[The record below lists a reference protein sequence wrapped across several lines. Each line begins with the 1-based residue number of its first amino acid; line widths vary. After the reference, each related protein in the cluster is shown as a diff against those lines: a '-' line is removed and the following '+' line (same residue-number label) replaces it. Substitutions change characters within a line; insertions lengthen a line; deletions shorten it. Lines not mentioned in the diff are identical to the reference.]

1 MSDRDQPP
9 QAESP
14 EAAAGDDVRLV
25 IRTGTYLHPCCP
37 NCGYDLVGHDKVL
50 LTVTGPGGECGELR
64 LSPRFNVF
72 QKESSIELAQ
82 GAQLRDLLCPRC
94 KESMVEPER
103 PCELCNSRA
112 AKLRI
117 SVVGR
122 DLDLFICTRIGCPW
136 HGLAKKDGQTVIL
149 DKPPQ
154 NNL

>member
-1 MSDRDQPP
+1 MEMASMSDREERP
-9 QAESP
+9 QAKSP
-14 EAAAGDDVRLV
+14 ADERLI

-37 NCGYDLVGHDKVL
+37 NCGYDLVGHDQVL
-50 LTVTGPGGECGELR
+50 LIVIGPGGQRGELR

-72 QKESSIELAQ
+72 QKESSIGLAD
-82 GAQLRDLLCPRC
+82 GTQLQDLLCPRC
-94 KESMVEPER
+94 GGSMVESER

-122 DLDLFICTRIGCPW
+122 DLDLFICTRVGCPW
-136 HGLAKKDGQTVIL
+136 HGLAKEDGQSVIL

-154 NNL
+154 TDL